1 MSQKKNFCHS
11 TNRARLI
18 TCEHRP
24 NTAGESRRRWRS
36 SIRCTVL
43 SVLFIF
49 CLGVVCSLCSHL
61 DHIHFNILHHS
72 TDLSLL
78 QPSRAPAHSPPPAL
92 LLTQETQNMIRQYT
106 YLSSYTSPPPGFNIS
121 PDILRTHIDHCIET
135 LRRSLMCTA
144 DITPMPIKA
153 DPDAPTNASADFS
166 THHKCRKWTKLT
178 AWMEENE
185 VRVDE

>member
-1 MSQKKNFCHS
+1 MRTPAKYGGGIE
-11 TNRARLI
+11 AAV
-18 TCEHRP
+18 E
-24 NTAGESRRRWRS
+24 
-36 SIRCTVL
+36 
-43 SVLFIF
+43 IF
-49 CLGVVCSLCSHL
+49 HQMHCL
-61 DHIHFNILHHS
+61 
-72 TDLSLL
+72 
-78 QPSRAPAHSPPPAL
+78 
-92 LLTQETQNMIRQYT
+92 NMIRQYT